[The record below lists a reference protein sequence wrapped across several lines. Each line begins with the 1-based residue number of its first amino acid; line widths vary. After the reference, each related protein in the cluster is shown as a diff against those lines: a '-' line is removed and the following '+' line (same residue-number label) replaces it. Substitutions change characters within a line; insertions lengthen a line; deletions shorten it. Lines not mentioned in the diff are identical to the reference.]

1 MLVFLHQPQN
11 WIYVGPS
18 LPQEVMGSAR
28 GVLPGILFPFV
39 VLCNQLFSCCFT
51 VLFSLLHLKAVMGSD
66 ECLALLDNRQ
76 CISRTFCNSV
86 QLDVAVVKCSHAPEG
101 NHRKFCWKE
110 PLKVTWPNPADSAAV
125 VTWTPLGCMG
135 LKRTC
140 SREQK
145 SRSLVHTC

>member
-11 WIYVGPS
+11 WIYAVPS

-66 ECLALLDNRQ
+66 ECLALLDNILRQ
-76 CISRTFCNSV
+76 SISRTFCYSV

-101 NHRKFCWKE
+101 NHRKILLE
-110 PLKVTWPNPADSAAV
+110 GTSEGHLAQP
-125 VTWTPLGCMG
+125 
-135 LKRTC
+135 
-140 SREQK
+140 
-145 SRSLVHTC
+145 H